1 MTIYLWHLTAL
12 VLLTMGEHAL
22 GLDRGGVHRTQF
34 LWATPLHLAAALGL
48 TAVLVVL
55 AAPFERL
62 PVPWLERPGVP
73 RRGGL
78 TWSLL
83 ACLGAFLSACG
94 FLVVAATGMNGF
106 PFSHVSTYWG
116 IRLTP
121 GVGVGLAV
129 IGILCVRAAARQ
141 RAGAPGAEAEGGAT
155 DVADL
160 AGNPPN

>member
-1 MTIYLWHLTAL
+1 
-12 VLLTMGEHAL
+12 MGEHAL
-22 GLDRGGVHRTQF
+22 GLDRGGVASARTSGGRRRC
-34 LWATPLHLAAALGL
+34 TSPSALGL
-48 TAVLVVL
+48 TAVLVAL

-106 PFSHVSTYWG
+106 PFSHVSIYCGHTAHTRCRASAW
-116 IRLTP
+116 P
-121 GVGVGLAV
+121 S